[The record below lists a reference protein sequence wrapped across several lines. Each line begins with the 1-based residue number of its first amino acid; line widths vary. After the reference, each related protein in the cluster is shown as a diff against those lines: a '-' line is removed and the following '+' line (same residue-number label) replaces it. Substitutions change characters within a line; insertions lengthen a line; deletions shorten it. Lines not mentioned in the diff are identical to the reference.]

1 MKYNII
7 LASNSPR
14 RQQLLSAI
22 GLDFIVKTKP
32 VDETYPSDLPVTDV
46 AEYLARKKGQAYQK
60 DLLEKELVITADTI
74 VVIGDVILNKPKDFE
89 EAHNMLTLLSGKN
102 HQVITG
108 VCFTNQDKQN
118 SFKDI
123 TEVYFRQ
130 LKEKEIHY
138 YIQHYQPYDK
148 AGGYAIQEW
157 IGMVGIKKITGSYFN
172 VVGLP
177 VEKLYEY
184 LDKMVDGDLTSGFTL
199 GSHS

>member
-32 VDETYPSDLPVTDV
+32 VDETYPSDLPATDV

-108 VCFTNQDKQN
+108 VCFTTQDKQI

-184 LDKMVDGDLTSGFTL
+184 LDKMVDGDLTSGFPL